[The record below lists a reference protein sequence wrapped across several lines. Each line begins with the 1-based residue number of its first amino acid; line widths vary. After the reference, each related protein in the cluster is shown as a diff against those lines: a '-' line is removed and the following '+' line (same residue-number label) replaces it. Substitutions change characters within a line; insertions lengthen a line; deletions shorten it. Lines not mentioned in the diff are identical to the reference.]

1 LQAKVLKGTRLLLL
15 KNPDSLN
22 DDKAESNRLK
32 KALELNAPLAMAYYL
47 IEDLKQFWDQRTK
60 TEAKKYLAAWIF

>member
-1 LQAKVLKGTRLLLL
+1 MQAKVLKGTRLLLL
-15 KNPDSLN
+15 KNPYSLN